1 MASGPNSD
9 QARQFAVML
18 SVGAPPSEAIRYFL
32 PEEEMVSPTYLAVQ
46 AELWLRSK
54 AVQEAVR
61 SIQGKDWTEMTA
73 HERISLAIDKH
84 YTEMAYFLYSRNYV
98 DLGGADKA
106 KADTCRAALEA
117 KLAGT
122 AGKLSA
128 VEQFWSD
135 VVAGKVKLSK
145 SSSEGAASPMTGSI
159 PSLPS

>member
-1 MASGPNSD
+1 MANPNTD
-9 QARQFAVML
+9 QAKQFAVML
-18 SVGAPPSEAIRYFL
+18 SVGAPPSEAIRYFI
-32 PEEEMVSPTYLAVQ
+32 PEEETVSATYLAVQ
-46 AELWLRSK
+46 AEQWLRSK
-54 AVQEAVR
+54 AVQDAVR
-61 SIQGKDWTEMTA
+61 SIQGKDWTEMSA

-84 YTEMAYFLYSRNYV
+84 YSEMAYFLYSRNYV

-135 VVAGKVKLSK
+135 VVSGKVKLSK
-145 SSSEGAASPMTGSI
+145 SINDPPISA
-159 PSLPS
+159 SLPS